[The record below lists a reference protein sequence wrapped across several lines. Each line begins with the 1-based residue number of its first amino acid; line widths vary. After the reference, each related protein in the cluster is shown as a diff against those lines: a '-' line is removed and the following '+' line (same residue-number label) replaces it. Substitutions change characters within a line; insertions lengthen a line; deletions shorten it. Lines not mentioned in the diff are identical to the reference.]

1 MISSI
6 DYTDGLV
13 RAAALALII
22 PRGKFYP
29 DKNFGSNVKYT
40 EPIALTLARARQA
53 VEHLDGVY
61 VKSVERRDD
70 GLLVFNLSV
79 NDIQRQVEA
88 KYG

>member
-1 MISSI
+1 MSSRI
-6 DYTDGLV
+6 DGPNGLL
-13 RAAALALII
+13 RDAALALII

-29 DKNFGSNVKYT
+29 DKNFGSVVKYT

-61 VKSVERRDD
+61 VKSVEKRDD
-70 GLLVFNLSV
+70 GLMVFNLSV
-79 NDIQRQVEA
+79 NDVQRQVEA